1 MKKILTVL
9 FAVALALS
17 LTVFFAACG
26 EKNDNKGKENVI
38 TASLGKTEATVGE
51 EVSVTYS
58 ATEGTV
64 TVTYSK
70 DGGAAVSF
78 TGNTFTATEAGTY
91 VFTFSAE
98 GAEDVTKTLTVKV
111 AEPEPVVPVITATAD
126 KEEITEGESVTFTF
140 SYPFQGR
147 HIRLHFQCGKRR
159 GR

>member
-26 EKNDNKGKENVI
+26 EKDENKGKENVI

-70 DGGAAVSF
+70 DGGAAVPSR
-78 TGNTFTATEAGTY
+78 A
-91 VFTFSAE
+91 
-98 GAEDVTKTLTVKV
+98 
-111 AEPEPVVPVITATAD
+111 
-126 KEEITEGESVTFTF
+126 
-140 SYPFQGR
+140 
-147 HIRLHFQCGKRR
+147 IRLPRRKREPMCSR
-159 GR
+159 SVRTVRRASRSRS